1 MCNLANCSGH
11 FEFKTLW
18 SPTIVRLR
26 LAAVNQEIYPYAM
39 PEALAFFFAT
49 DLREKNQEN
58 FAFREIHLSHEP
70 TPQASSEERIQAPN
84 TDDAALSAS
93 TVEYE
98 VHPHV
103 LQIEQC

>member
-1 MCNLANCSGH
+1 
-11 FEFKTLW
+11 
-18 SPTIVRLR
+18 
-26 LAAVNQEIYPYAM
+26 M

-103 LQIEQC
+103 LQIEQCWLRERAGHSTAAHPVRIVQEWSTHEYFVRNR